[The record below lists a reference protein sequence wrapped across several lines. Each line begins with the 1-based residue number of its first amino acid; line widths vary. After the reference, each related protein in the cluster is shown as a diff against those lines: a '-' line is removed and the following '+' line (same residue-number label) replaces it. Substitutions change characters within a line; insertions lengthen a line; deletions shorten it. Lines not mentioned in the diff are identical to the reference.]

1 MSRSGNGARLAAQA
15 RPVDRA
21 AAGHCRNI
29 VRHSR
34 KSIGTGVASG
44 PGRPAVIMTEGR
56 HRMNQTTTRRLL
68 TAGLAGLATTPALAA
83 ENPLAALERRE
94 GGRLHVFALDTGSGR
109 SLAHR
114 STDRVLMCSTF
125 KALLAA
131 AVLARVDAGQ
141 EALDRRV
148 PIRPEDLLEYAPVA
162 RAHAA
167 AGGASVE
174 VLAEGMVG
182 LSDNT
187 AANLL
192 LPSVGGPAG
201 LTRWLRGL
209 GDPITRLDRDEPA
222 LNQSSGE
229 LDTTTARRMAE
240 TLRTILLGSALA
252 APSRARLEG
261 WMAASPTGRARLR
274 AGVPEGWGVAD
285 KTGTGGSW
293 ANVVALMRPPGRA
306 PLVVASFYESADVP
320 GAKRDAVHREVGRIL
335 AGWLG

>member
-1 MSRSGNGARLAAQA
+1 MN
-15 RPVDRA
+15 
-21 AAGHCRNI
+21 
-29 VRHSR
+29 HS
-34 KSIGTGVASG
+34 
-44 PGRPAVIMTEGR
+44 
-56 HRMNQTTTRRLL
+56 TTRRLL
-68 TAGLAGLATTPALAA
+68 TAGLAGLAATPALAA
-83 ENPLAALERRE
+83 GNPLAALERRD

-109 SLAHR
+109 NLAHR

-141 EALDRRV
+141 EALNRRV

-192 LPSVGGPAG
+192 LPSVGDPAG
-201 LTRWLRGL
+201 LTRWLRGI
-209 GDPITRLDRDEPA
+209 GDPLTRLDRNEPG
-222 LNQSSGE
+222 LNHPSGE
-229 LDTTTARRMAE
+229 LDTTTPRRMAE
-240 TLRTILLGSALA
+240 TLGAILLGPVLA
-252 APSRARLEG
+252 APSRERLEG

-274 AGVPEGWGVAD
+274 AGMPEGWRVAD

-293 ANVVALMRPPGRA
+293 ANVVALVRPPGRA
-306 PLVVASFYESADVP
+306 PVLVSSFYDVSNVP
-320 GAKRDAVHREVGRIL
+320 AAKRDGVHREVGRIV
-335 AGWLG
+335 AEWLG